1 MRRYVAPKAPAL
13 HDNLL
18 ARPQGEQVNLLQLAA
33 ADLMRHISSQWSA
46 SVEDQKNLVFNMWT
60 LIVDY
65 VDLDIIFG
73 PPNI

>member
-1 MRRYVAPKAPAL
+1 MRRYVALKAQAL
-13 HDNLL
+13 YDNLL

-33 ADLMRHISSQWSA
+33 ADRMRYISSQWHA
-46 SVEDQKNLVFNMWT
+46 NVEDQKNLVFNVWT

-65 VDLDIIFG
+65 VNLDIIFD